1 MAQSCRTTGG
11 QRPRSHVAQTRARWV
26 DRRIAIKPVPVS
38 KDENR
43 QQPIPAAWR
52 STFVAIVESLMDGK
66 TGLMPDVVGVRPIT
80 AVDAA
85 RIASAIQD
93 YGATLVS
100 LPEDTW
106 NSSVCQWMLG
116 YWDVLIDLF
125 TVEEGA
131 SDLVLTARVW
141 EEDAGYAFEVRS
153 VHVP

>member
-1 MAQSCRTTGG
+1 MME
-11 QRPRSHVAQTRARWV
+11 
-26 DRRIAIKPVPVS
+26 PVQVS
-38 KDENR
+38 KDEHQ

-52 STFVAIVESLMDGK
+52 STFVAIVESLIEGK
-66 TGLMPDVVGVRPIT
+66 AELMGDVVGVRPIA

-85 RIASAIQD
+85 HIASEIQD

-116 YWDVLIDLF
+116 YWDVVIDLF

-131 SDLVLTARVW
+131 SDLVLAVRVW
-141 EEDAGYAFEVRS
+141 EEGAGYVFEVRS